1 MYVDFIVN
9 DCSTVQTYFKRFA
22 HTWPGVYYAQVLN
35 DFPLLWVVKMF
46 CLKKKK
52 LHYYWENPNNEYLS
66 KTKKRK
72 EILASNS

>member
-52 LHYYWENPNNEYLS
+52 IFIIIGKIPIMNTCQ
-66 KTKKRK
+66 KQKRERK
-72 EILASNS
+72 S